1 MSSCNYDRKSVAG
14 LSSDTLRYSI
24 KSSKQ
29 EEDIYYSKVR
39 YAILL
44 YLSETQ
50 ADHLGED
57 CSFVLD

>member
-1 MSSCNYDRKSVAG
+1 MQLWKSVAG

-29 EEDIYYSKVR
+29 EEDIYYSKLR
-39 YAILL
+39 YSILL

-50 ADHLGED
+50 ADNLGLVD
-57 CSFVLD
+57 